1 MSARDVIFIGITIF
15 GLAIVMFI
23 FHFAFGTIT
32 DSMVNVPAINE
43 TTQTVEV
50 FQGINNFLNRLDYVV
65 SAIFL
70 GLILGLIVT
79 GWVIGGNPIFM
90 FFYFIFVVISVLIS
104 PIISNF
110 WESFTNNATISAS
123 LSAFPIANNIL
134 LNLPIYMSVI
144 GIIGLI
150 VMFGKPYFQ
159 QNE

>member
-1 MSARDVIFIGITIF
+1 MSARDIIFIGVTIF

-23 FHFAFGTIT
+23 FHFAFGTLT

-50 FQGINNFLNRLDYVV
+50 FQGINNFLSRLDYVV

-90 FFYFIFVVISVLIS
+90 FFYFIFVV
-104 PIISNF
+104 
-110 WESFTNNATISAS
+110 
-123 LSAFPIANNIL
+123 LSSFPISNNIL
-134 LNLPIYMSVI
+134 LNLPIYMSAI

>member
-1 MSARDVIFIGITIF
+1 
-15 GLAIVMFI
+15 MFI

>member
-1 MSARDVIFIGITIF
+1 MSARDIIFIGVTIF

-23 FHFAFGTIT
+23 FHFAFGTLT

-50 FQGINNFLNRLDYVV
+50 FQGINNFLSRLDYVV

-90 FFYFIFVVISVLIS
+90 FFYFIFVVISV
-104 PIISNF
+104 
-110 WESFTNNATISAS
+110 
-123 LSAFPIANNIL
+123 FPISNNIL
-134 LNLPIYMSVI
+134 LNLPIYMSAI